1 MGAASQA
8 APDGGMRHTEAI
20 DEESTHAR
28 NDWLPRHT
36 IPNGDERLQGAVM
49 IRYDDKPVV
58 MILAGHDPSGGAG
71 LVADAEAVRGCGGWP
86 VTVPTAMTVQ
96 STRDVI
102 SVEPCSGDFIC
113 RAARV
118 LFDDFRIAAIK
129 VGLIPNLE
137 VLEAVID
144 VARMSPGTP
153 LIVDPVIRSG
163 SGSELSTPGLRE
175 SIRHRLLPLVDI
187 LTPNRH
193 ELALLSTIDD
203 ADDVARVVEVM
214 SLGCAAVLV
223 TGTDPLDQESTQT
236 HVVHTLHT
244 PELNRQWQ
252 WPRLPADYHGSGCT
266 LASALAT
273 RLAAGEGLAAAC
285 AQAQRFTWD
294 TLDNGLALGQ
304 GQYLPDR
311 VWRAPDFD
319 ATLE

>member
-1 MGAASQA
+1 
-8 APDGGMRHTEAI
+8 
-20 DEESTHAR
+20 
-28 NDWLPRHT
+28 
-36 IPNGDERLQGAVM
+36 M
-49 IRYDDKPVV
+49 IRYADKPVV
-58 MILAGHDPSGGAG
+58 MVLAGHDPTGGAG

-102 SVEPCSGDFIC
+102 SVEPSRGDFIR
-113 RAARV
+113 RAARA

-153 LIVDPVIRSG
+153 LIVDPVLQSG
-163 SGSELSTPGLRE
+163 GGSELSTPGLLE
-175 SIRHRLLPLVDI
+175 PIRLRLLPLVDI
-187 LTPNRH
+187 LTPNRR
-193 ELALLSTIDD
+193 ELTLLAAIGDTDE
-203 ADDVARVVEVM
+203 VAKVVEVM

-223 TGTDPLDQESTQT
+223 TGTDPLDDESMSGN
-236 HVVHTLHT
+236 VVHTLHT

-273 RLAAGEGLAAAC
+273 RLAVGEGLAAAC

>member
-1 MGAASQA
+1 
-8 APDGGMRHTEAI
+8 
-20 DEESTHAR
+20 
-28 NDWLPRHT
+28 
-36 IPNGDERLQGAVM
+36 M

-58 MILAGHDPSGGAG
+58 LVLAGHDPSGGAG

-86 VTVPTAMTVQ
+86 VTIPTAMTVQ
-96 STRDVI
+96 STRDVHA
-102 SVEPCSGDFIC
+102 VEPCNGDFIR
-113 RAARV
+113 RAARA
-118 LFDDFRIAAIK
+118 LFEDFRIAAIK
-129 VGLIPNLE
+129 VGLIPDAE
-137 VLEAVID
+137 VLAAIID
-144 VARMSPGTP
+144 VARMRPGIP
-153 LIVDPVIRSG
+153 LIVDPVIASG
-163 SGSELSTPGLRE
+163 SGSELSTPGLAAD
-175 SIRHRLLPLVDI
+175 IRNRLLPLVDI
-187 LTPNRH
+187 LTPNRR
-193 ELALLSTIDD
+193 ELSLLATQPA
-203 ADDVARVVEVM
+203 ADEVAQVVEVM

-223 TGTDPLDQESTQT
+223 TGTDPLEGEPTAG

-294 TLDNGLALGQ
+294 TLDHGLALGR
-304 GQYLPDR
+304 GQFLPDR

>member
-1 MGAASQA
+1 
-8 APDGGMRHTEAI
+8 
-20 DEESTHAR
+20 
-28 NDWLPRHT
+28 
-36 IPNGDERLQGAVM
+36 M
-49 IRYDDKPVV
+49 IRHADKPVV

-86 VTVPTAMTVQ
+86 VTVPTALTVQ
-96 STRDVI
+96 STREVI
-102 SVEPCSGDFIC
+102 SVEPCRGDYIR
-113 RAARV
+113 RAARA

-129 VGLIPNLE
+129 VGVIPNLE

-153 LIVDPVIRSG
+153 LIVDPVIRG
-163 SGSELSTPGLRE
+163 GDGSELSTTRLIEP
-175 SIRHRLLPLVDI
+175 IRHRLLPLVDI

-193 ELALLSTIDD
+193 ELARLTSPIGG
-203 ADDVARVVEVM
+203 DDVTRVVEVM

-223 TGTDPLDQESTQT
+223 TGTDPLDGESVAGN
-236 HVVHTLHT
+236 VVHTLHT

-252 WPRLPADYHGSGCT
+252 WPRLPGRYHGSGCT

-273 RLAAGEGLAAAC
+273 RLAAGEGLVAAC

-294 TLDNGLALGQ
+294 TLNNGLALGQ

>member
-1 MGAASQA
+1 
-8 APDGGMRHTEAI
+8 
-20 DEESTHAR
+20 
-28 NDWLPRHT
+28 
-36 IPNGDERLQGAVM
+36 M
-49 IRYDDKPVV
+49 IRHADKPVV
-58 MILAGHDPSGGAG
+58 MILAGHDPSSGAG

-86 VTVPTAMTVQ
+86 VTVATAMTVQ
-96 STRDVI
+96 STREVI
-102 SVEPCSGDFIC
+102 SIEPCNGDFIR
-113 RAARV
+113 RAARA

-163 SGSELSTPGLRE
+163 GGSELSTPGLLE
-175 SIRHRLLPLVDI
+175 PIRHRLLPLVDI
-187 LTPNRH
+187 LTPNRA
-193 ELALLSTIDD
+193 ELALLSSIAEVDD
-203 ADDVARVVEVM
+203 LARVVEVM

-223 TGTDPLDQESTQT
+223 TGTDPLDGESTEGN
-236 HVVHTLHT
+236 VVHTLHT

-252 WPRLPADYHGSGCT
+252 WPRLPAEYHGSGCT

-273 RLAAGEGLAAAC
+273 RLAAGEALVTAC

-294 TLDNGLALGQ
+294 TLDNGLALGH
-304 GQYLPDR
+304 GQTLPDR
-311 VWRAPDFD
+311 IWRAPDFD

>member
-1 MGAASQA
+1 
-8 APDGGMRHTEAI
+8 MRHTEAI

>member
-1 MGAASQA
+1 
-8 APDGGMRHTEAI
+8 
-20 DEESTHAR
+20 
-28 NDWLPRHT
+28 
-36 IPNGDERLQGAVM
+36 M
-49 IRYDDKPVV
+49 IRYADKPVV
-58 MILAGHDPSGGAG
+58 MVLAGHDPSSGAG

-86 VTVPTAMTVQ
+86 VTVPTALTVQ

-102 SVEPCSGDFIC
+102 DVESCSGDFIR
-113 RAARV
+113 RAART

-163 SGSELSTPGLRE
+163 GGAELSTPGLRE
-175 SIRHRLLPLVDI
+175 PIRRRLLPLVDI
-187 LTPNRH
+187 LTPNRR
-193 ELALLSTIDD
+193 ELSSLSSVEESDE
-203 ADDVARVVEVM
+203 VARVVEIM

-223 TGTDPLDQESTQT
+223 TGTDPLEGESAGGN
-236 HVVHTLHT
+236 VVHTLHT

>member
-1 MGAASQA
+1 
-8 APDGGMRHTEAI
+8 
-20 DEESTHAR
+20 
-28 NDWLPRHT
+28 
-36 IPNGDERLQGAVM
+36 M
-49 IRYDDKPVV
+49 IRYEDKPVV
-58 MILAGHDPSGGAG
+58 MVLAGHDPSGGAG

-102 SVEPCSGDFIC
+102 SVESCSGDFIR

-129 VGLIPNLE
+129 VGLIPDLD

-163 SGSELSTPGLRE
+163 CGSELSTPGLIAP
-175 SIRHRLLPLVDI
+175 IRQRLLPLVDI
-187 LTPNRH
+187 LTPNRR

-203 ADDVARVVEVM
+203 ADEVARVVEVM

-223 TGTDPLDQESTQT
+223 TGTDPLDAESAQA

>member
-1 MGAASQA
+1 
-8 APDGGMRHTEAI
+8 
-20 DEESTHAR
+20 
-28 NDWLPRHT
+28 
-36 IPNGDERLQGAVM
+36 M

-102 SVEPCSGDFIC
+102 DVEACRGDFIR
-113 RAARV
+113 RAARA
-118 LFDDFRIAAIK
+118 LLDDFRVSAIK
-129 VGLIPNLE
+129 VGLIPDLE

-144 VARMSPGTP
+144 VARMAPGVP
-153 LIVDPVIRSG
+153 LILDPVVASG
-163 SGSELSTPGLRE
+163 AGTELSTPGLAETLR
-175 SIRHRLLPLVDI
+175 SRLLPLVDI
-187 LTPNRH
+187 LTPNRR
-193 ELALLSTIDD
+193 ELALLAAAPE
-203 ADDVARVVEVM
+203 ADEVTQVVEIM

-223 TGTDPLDQESTQT
+223 TGTDPLEGEAAAGN
-236 HVVHTLHT
+236 VVHTLHT

-252 WPRLPADYHGSGCT
+252 WPRLPANYHGSGCT
-266 LASALAT
+266 LASALAS

-294 TLDNGLALGQ
+294 TLDNALALGQ

-311 VWRAPDFD
+311 AWRAPDFD

>member
-1 MGAASQA
+1 
-8 APDGGMRHTEAI
+8 MRHA
-20 DEESTHAR
+20 
-28 NDWLPRHT
+28 
-36 IPNGDERLQGAVM
+36 
-49 IRYDDKPVV
+49 DKPVV

-96 STRDVI
+96 STREVA
-102 SVEPCSGDFIC
+102 SVEPCSGDFIR

-129 VGLIPNLE
+129 VGLIPNLD

-163 SGSELSTPGLRE
+163 GGAELSTPGLLE
-175 SIRHRLLPLVDI
+175 PIRHRLFPLVDI

-193 ELALLSTIDD
+193 ELARLTSLTEV
-203 ADDVARVVEVM
+203 DDVSRVVEVM

-223 TGTDPLDQESTQT
+223 TGTDPLDDESTT
-236 HVVHTLHT
+236 GNVVHTLHT

-252 WPRLPADYHGSGCT
+252 WPRLPAHYHGSGCT

-273 RLAAGEGLAAAC
+273 RLAAGEGLATAC

>member
-1 MGAASQA
+1 
-8 APDGGMRHTEAI
+8 
-20 DEESTHAR
+20 
-28 NDWLPRHT
+28 
-36 IPNGDERLQGAVM
+36 M
-49 IRYDDKPVV
+49 IRHADKPVV

-86 VTVPTAMTVQ
+86 VTVPTALTVQ
-96 STRDVI
+96 STREVI
-102 SVEPCSGDFIC
+102 SVEPCRGDYV
-113 RAARV
+113 RGAARA

-129 VGLIPNLE
+129 VGVIPNLE

-163 SGSELSTPGLRE
+163 DGSELSTTDLVGP
-175 SIRHRLLPLVDI
+175 IRHRLLPLVDI
-187 LTPNRH
+187 LTPNRQ
-193 ELALLSTIDD
+193 ELARLTSPLGG
-203 ADDVARVVEVM
+203 DDVTRVVEVM
-214 SLGCAAVLV
+214 SLGCAAVMV
-223 TGTDPLDQESTQT
+223 TGTDPLDGESAAAN
-236 HVVHTLHT
+236 VVHTLHT

-252 WPRLPADYHGSGCT
+252 WPRLPGRYHGSGCT